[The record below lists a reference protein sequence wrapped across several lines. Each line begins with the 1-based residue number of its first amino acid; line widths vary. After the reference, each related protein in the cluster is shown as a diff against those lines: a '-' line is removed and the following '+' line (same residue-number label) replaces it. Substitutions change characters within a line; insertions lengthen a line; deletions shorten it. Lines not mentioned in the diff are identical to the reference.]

1 MLPFYLFSGFAFLSG
16 LMILF
21 LPETFQQG
29 KLPDSIDDIKN
40 LQKQQHQQKQ
50 LKLQRP

>member
-16 LMILF
+16 VMILF
-21 LPETFQQG
+21 LPETFRQA

-40 LQKQQHQQKQ
+40 FQKQQQQQKQ
-50 LKLQRP
+50 HRGHNV